1 MKLQVQP
8 FPDSPSEPLD
18 VMSSTALASRVAL
31 VTGAASGL
39 GRATAERFI
48 RQGARVILCDLPSSD
63 GVQVARELGTN
74 CHFSPTDVR

>member
-1 MKLQVQP
+1 M
-8 FPDSPSEPLD
+8 
-18 VMSSTALASRVAL
+18 ALASRVAL

-74 CHFSPTDVR
+74 CHFSPTDVRYGALRFILWFAFMDVRCD